1 MSYASYEQEHRDQ
14 EVFKKLV
21 EAYKAIE
28 QREKDVKSVD
38 SSSIETKKPADIF
51 VIGAQNNK

>member
-21 EAYKAIE
+21 EAHRANE

-38 SSSIETKKPADIF
+38 SSSSVKKPVDIF
-51 VIGAQNNK
+51 VTDTREKK